1 MAEKV
6 LENPVCETCGVD
18 VRPQS
23 MFCYNCG
30 GAVSD
35 TVVEDNN
42 GKVSG
47 AWLNDD
53 FSNKSKSNKTSK
65 TQKLKAETADNISES
80 NEVKNEVETA
90 SVIEEPELE
99 TKDEVSESSDVE
111 KIEEKPVVEKSGIQ
125 KDAKLKSAAAMRRK
139 AKSFQAKQVEVV
151 WEEPETSSSVKL
163 VLVVL
168 LLTLFAAAVVG
179 VAGYLK

>member
-35 TVVEDNN
+35 TVVEDSN
-42 GKVSG
+42 GKVSD
-47 AWLNDD
+47 AWINDD
-53 FSNKSKSNKTSK
+53 FSNKSKSNKKSK
-65 TQKLKAETADNISES
+65 TQKLKAETADKMSES
-80 NEVKNEVETA
+80 NDIENEVETV

-99 TKDEVSESSDVE
+99 TKDEVSESSEVE
-111 KIEEKPVVEKSGIQ
+111 KVEEKSGIQ

-139 AKSFQAKQVEVV
+139 AKSFQAKQIEVV

-168 LLTLFAAAVVG
+168 LLTLFAAVVVG
-179 VAGYLK
+179 VARYLK